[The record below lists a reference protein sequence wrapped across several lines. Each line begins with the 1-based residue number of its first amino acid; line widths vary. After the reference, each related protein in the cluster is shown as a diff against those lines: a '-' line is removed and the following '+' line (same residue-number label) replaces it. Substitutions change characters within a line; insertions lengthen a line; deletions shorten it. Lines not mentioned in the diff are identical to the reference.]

1 MPAEVAREPVQI
13 PGLYLVSASWQHI
26 GPYWTSSG
34 PIAVYLKPVAA
45 IPLELVQGDRQD
57 EAKT

>member
-1 MPAEVAREPVQI
+1 VSATVEREPVQI

-26 GPYWTSSG
+26 GTYWTSSG

-45 IPLELVQGDRQD
+45 IPMELVQSNREG
-57 EAKT
+57 EA